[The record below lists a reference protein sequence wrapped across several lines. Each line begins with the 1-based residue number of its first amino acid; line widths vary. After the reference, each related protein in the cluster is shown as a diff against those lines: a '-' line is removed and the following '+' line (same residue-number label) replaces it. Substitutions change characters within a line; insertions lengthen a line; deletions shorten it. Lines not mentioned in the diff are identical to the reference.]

1 MEGDYMQ
8 ILTEI
13 LELETSK
20 RVQIIDITRN
30 IDAALA
36 ESGLRK
42 GLVNIYSKHSTSAIF
57 INENESGLL
66 EDYQN
71 LIESLIPTG
80 NNYKHNRIDNNADSH
95 LRSFII
101 GNNEQIYRSSL
112 TSIMPGDTLAQSI
125 LHSLNVTLFTDE
137 EAAIVETVKHHSLD
151 HTSFGTRYGKSYRF
165 NSSRG

>member
-1 MEGDYMQ
+1 MQ

-71 LIESLIPTG
+71 LIKSLIPTG
-80 NNYKHNRIDNNADSH
+80 NNYKHDRIDNNADSH

-101 GNNEQIYRSSL
+101 GNNETIPFDGSGDL
-112 TSIMPGDTLAQSI
+112 AECFLPGYGWTPESENNYNHHGRI
-125 LHSLNVTLFTDE
+125 KLN
-137 EAAIVETVKHHSLD
+137 K
-151 HTSFGTRYGKSYRF
+151 
-165 NSSRG
+165 N

>member
-1 MEGDYMQ
+1 MEGGYMQ

-20 RVQIIDITRN
+20 RVQIIDISRN

-71 LIESLIPTG
+71 LIQTLIPTG
-80 NNYKHNRIDNNADSH
+80 NNYKHDRIDNNADSH

-101 GNNEQIYRSSL
+101 GNNETIPFENGSMDLGTWQSVFFLDMDGPRNRRI
-112 TSIMPGDTLAQSI
+112 TITIMG
-125 LHSLNVTLFTDE
+125 E
-137 EAAIVETVKHHSLD
+137 
-151 HTSFGTRYGKSYRF
+151 
-165 NSSRG
+165 

>member
-1 MEGDYMQ
+1 MQ

-30 IDAALA
+30 IEAALA

-80 NNYKHNRIDNNADSH
+80 NNYKHDRIDNNADSH

-101 GNNEQIYRSSL
+101 GNNETIPFENGSMDLGTWQSVFFLDMDGPRNRRI
-112 TSIMPGDTLAQSI
+112 TITIMG
-125 LHSLNVTLFTDE
+125 E
-137 EAAIVETVKHHSLD
+137 
-151 HTSFGTRYGKSYRF
+151 
-165 NSSRG
+165 

>member
-1 MEGDYMQ
+1 MQ

-20 RVQIIDITRN
+20 RVQIIDISRN

-36 ESGLRK
+36 ESGLKR

-71 LIESLIPTG
+71 LIQTLIPTG
-80 NNYKHNRIDNNADSH
+80 NNYKHDRIDNNADSH

-101 GNNEQIYRSSL
+101 GNNETIPFENGSMDLGTWQSVFFLDMDGPRNRRI
-112 TSIMPGDTLAQSI
+112 TITIMG
-125 LHSLNVTLFTDE
+125 E
-137 EAAIVETVKHHSLD
+137 
-151 HTSFGTRYGKSYRF
+151 
-165 NSSRG
+165 

>member
-1 MEGDYMQ
+1 MQ

-71 LIESLIPTG
+71 LIKSLIPTG
-80 NNYKHNRIDNNADSH
+80 NNYKHDRIDNNADSH

-101 GNNEQIYRSSL
+101 GNNETIPFENGSMDLGTWQSVFFLDMDGPRNRRI
-112 TSIMPGDTLAQSI
+112 TITIMG
-125 LHSLNVTLFTDE
+125 E
-137 EAAIVETVKHHSLD
+137 
-151 HTSFGTRYGKSYRF
+151 
-165 NSSRG
+165 

>member
-1 MEGDYMQ
+1 MQ

-20 RVQIIDITRN
+20 RVQIIDISRN

-71 LIESLIPTG
+71 LIQTLIPTG
-80 NNYKHNRIDNNADSH
+80 NNYKHDRIDNNADSH

-101 GNNEQIYRSSL
+101 GNNETIPFENGSMDLGTWQSVFFLDMDGPRNRRITL
-112 TSIMPGDTLAQSI
+112 TIMG
-125 LHSLNVTLFTDE
+125 E
-137 EAAIVETVKHHSLD
+137 
-151 HTSFGTRYGKSYRF
+151 
-165 NSSRG
+165 

>member
-1 MEGDYMQ
+1 M
-8 ILTEI
+8 LTEI

-20 RVQIIDITRN
+20 RVQIIDISRN

-71 LIESLIPTG
+71 LIQTLIPTG
-80 NNYKHNRIDNNADSH
+80 NNYKHDRIDNNADSH

-101 GNNEQIYRSSL
+101 GNNETIPFENGSMDLGTWQSVFFLDMDGPRNRRI
-112 TSIMPGDTLAQSI
+112 TITIMG
-125 LHSLNVTLFTDE
+125 E
-137 EAAIVETVKHHSLD
+137 
-151 HTSFGTRYGKSYRF
+151 
-165 NSSRG
+165 